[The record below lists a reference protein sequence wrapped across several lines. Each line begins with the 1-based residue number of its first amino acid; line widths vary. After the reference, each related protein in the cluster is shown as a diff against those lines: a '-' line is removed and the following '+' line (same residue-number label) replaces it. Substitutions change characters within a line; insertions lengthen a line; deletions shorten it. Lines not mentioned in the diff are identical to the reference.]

1 MRQQNIIRMTK
12 PHMFDLVLKNTT
24 GLRKCCAYAHTAL
37 GVQNNSRLGGELS
50 TEASPGGPA
59 LVSIGFP
66 LGSVRSL
73 RHPVNLLLVALHH
86 IINVVLQPGTP
97 S

>member
-1 MRQQNIIRMTK
+1 M
-12 PHMFDLVLKNTT
+12 
-24 GLRKCCAYAHTAL
+24 HTAL
-37 GVQNNSRLGGELS
+37 GVQNDSRLGGELS

-73 RHPVNLLLVALHH
+73 RHPVNLLLVALQH
-86 IINVVLQPGTP
+86 IISVVLQPGTP